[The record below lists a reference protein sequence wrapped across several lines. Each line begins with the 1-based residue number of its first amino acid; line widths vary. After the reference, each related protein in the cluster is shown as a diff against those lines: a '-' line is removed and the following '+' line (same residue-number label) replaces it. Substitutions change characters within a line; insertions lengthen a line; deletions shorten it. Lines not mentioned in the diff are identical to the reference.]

1 MVKKDSAAKTMEEK
15 VPEARR
21 PAISGVTPE
30 EGARLIRAFVAVR
43 NPRVRNAIVRFVE
56 NLSLAAGQDSSD
68 PAGRA
73 FRF

>member
-1 MVKKDSAAKTMEEK
+1 MGCPGVAMVKKDNAAKTIEEK
-15 VPEARR
+15 ITEGRR

-56 NLSLAAGQDSSD
+56 DLS
-68 PAGRA
+68 
-73 FRF
+73 